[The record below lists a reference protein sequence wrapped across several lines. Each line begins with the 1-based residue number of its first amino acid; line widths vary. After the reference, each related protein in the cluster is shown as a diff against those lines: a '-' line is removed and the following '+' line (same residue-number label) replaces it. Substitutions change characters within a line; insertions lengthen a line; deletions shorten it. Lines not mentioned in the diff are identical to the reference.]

1 MPTRTTPPKTT
12 SLRLP
17 LVLATGALAILALPG
32 CNSTEGGYA
41 TEVFVTRAITE
52 SDARKKKAREAAEKR
67 EAERLARK
75 RARRAAT
82 EKVGWQAL
90 AELEKY
96 RSAHCYSPDIRSLRT
111 SLKGATHTAAIVTQP
126 LLGASRSYGSSGGDG
141 GGGGE
146 NPGC

>member
-1 MPTRTTPPKTT
+1 MPTRTTPIKTT

-17 LVLATGALAILALPG
+17 LVLATGALALLTLPG

-75 RARRAAT
+75 KARRAAT
-82 EKVGWQAL
+82 AKAGWQAL

-96 RSAHCYSPDIRSLRT
+96 RSAHCYSADIK
-111 SLKGATHTAAIVTQP
+111 SLKATLDGSTKTAAIVTQP
-126 LLGASRSYGSSGGDG
+126 LIGASRSYGSDR
-141 GGGGE
+141 GGGE

>member
-1 MPTRTTPPKTT
+1 MPTRTTPIKTA

-17 LVLATGALAILALPG
+17 LVLATGVLALLTLAG
-32 CNSTEGGYA
+32 CNSTDGEYA
-41 TEVFVTRAITE
+41 TNEFVTRAITE

-75 RARRAAT
+75 KARRAAT

-96 RSAHCYSPDIRSLRT
+96 RSAHCYSPDIRSLQT
-111 SLKGATHTAAIVTQP
+111 GTQGATHTAAIVTQP
-126 LLGASRSYGSSGGDG
+126 LIGASRSYGSDS